1 MLSKEESP
9 DKRHTDAV
17 LEKKTGRLWALP
29 IAEADFINVITGERD
44 KKEKACAWKAGPRP
58 NSVLSCRRHRL
69 QAIMVPVNRRG
80 LARE

>member
-44 KKEKACAWKAGPRP
+44 KKGESVRVEGGP
-58 NSVLSCRRHRL
+58 
-69 QAIMVPVNRRG
+69 AT
-80 LARE
+80 